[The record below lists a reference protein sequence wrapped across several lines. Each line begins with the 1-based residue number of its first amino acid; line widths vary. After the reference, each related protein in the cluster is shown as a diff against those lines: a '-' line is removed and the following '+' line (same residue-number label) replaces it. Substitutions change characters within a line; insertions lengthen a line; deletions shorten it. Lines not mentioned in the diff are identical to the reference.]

1 MRLRSTK
8 DYYRKGQLI
17 KRIYEGDGSYEDIA
31 LTFRY
36 QSAVGTTQS
45 SGQLMSGFMHTETGA
60 TIIAITA
67 LKYAKGDK
75 VILDDGET
83 YEIRNVISRSFNEKG
98 RIRGIRRS
106 AFELQVT

>member
-1 MRLRSTK
+1 MRRRSTK
-8 DYYRKGQLI
+8 DYYRKGKLI
-17 KRIYEGDGSYEDIA
+17 KRIYSGDGTYEDIA
-31 LTFRY
+31 ITFRY

-45 SGQLMSGFMHTETGA
+45 SGQLMSGFMHTDTTA
-60 TIIAITA
+60 TILAITD

-83 YEIRNVISRSFNEKG
+83 YEIRNVVSKSFNELG

-106 AFELQVT
+106 AFELTVT